1 MTPEEQQAAM
11 MAANMDG
18 QPRAFL
24 GRQGSGA
31 SELVLRDGAGR
42 ARLVLSVAA
51 DGGARIT
58 FRDEN
63 GQPTRV
69 VTPEG

>member
-1 MTPEEQQAAM
+1 
-11 MAANMDG
+11 
-18 QPRAFL
+18 
-24 GRQGSGA
+24 
-31 SELVLRDGAGR
+31 
-42 ARLVLSVAA
+42 VAA

>member
-1 MTPEEQQAAM
+1 
-11 MAANMDG
+11 MDG

-51 DGGARIT
+51 DGAARIT
-58 FRDEN
+58 FRDES
-63 GQPTRV
+63 GRDTRV